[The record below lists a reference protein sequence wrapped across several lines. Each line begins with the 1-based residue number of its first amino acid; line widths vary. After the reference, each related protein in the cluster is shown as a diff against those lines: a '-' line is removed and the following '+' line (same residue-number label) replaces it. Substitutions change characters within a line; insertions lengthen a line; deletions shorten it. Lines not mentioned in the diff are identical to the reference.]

1 MTDQKNEQVGAKT
14 PNIVVVGHSRKALMA
29 ATLLA
34 IAHSAVAHEKVR
46 QVPLGTS
53 LSEVKKQCTV
63 SDVEPIIL
71 NHIGAGRLNLVALQQ
86 NIGLVEAV
94 LDNDK
99 NTFNDVG
106 LGWLI
111 ELTSSQ
117 SGTSPLIASQALD
130 VLLGTNDS
138 DKMSLVENI
147 KAFEKIIAASKVYE
161 KHMQIIDEKVSS
173 ELYPCFVLDEIN
185 IPEIDIPEMTACIIS
200 VDREMFENA
209 LFDDL
214 LNNYNLGSSQ
224 VDMLFVLTSDVPSL
238 KVAVSVSH
246 ESLIPAIVE
255 VLTQKNCK
263 LVHEHSDRD
272 GVVEFCM
279 SDEWQIGVSDSDKI
293 TDLIKEVFTLYS
305 PVQEEAEA

>member
-1 MTDQKNEQVGAKT
+1 MTDQKTEQTEQVGAKM

-63 SDVEPIIL
+63 DDVEPIIL
-71 NHIGAGRLNLVALQQ
+71 NHIGAGRINLAALQQ

-99 NTFNDVG
+99 DMFNDVG

-111 ELTSSQ
+111 ELTSNQ

-147 KAFEKIIAASKVYE
+147 KAFEKIIAASKMYD

-173 ELYPCFVLDEIN
+173 ELYPHFVLD
-185 IPEIDIPEMTACIIS
+185 EIDIPEMTACIIS
-200 VDREMFENA
+200 VDREMFENG